1 MLIEFTVENYRS
13 ISDRQTI
20 SLVQDQTIKDSEE
33 PVIEHKVEGTPN
45 LLRAAALYG
54 ANGSGKSNFLR
65 ALFDM
70 QRLILFS
77 EKKLTYGDKI
87 DRIQPFLLDKDSSNK
102 PTTFEITFLTDGVK
116 YSYGFSATSERIEH
130 EYLIA
135 YPNNKKQVWFERSID
150 KINGDGYSWKFS
162 SYFRGE
168 KEAIRKA
175 TLENV
180 LFFSKAVK
188 ENNDQLKPLQ
198 LYLKNKLHVLPVD
211 ATPSNDTEEL
221 LRQEGGRVKVLNFLK
236 AADLGIDD
244 LLVESK
250 VISDEDLNLPN
261 GMPEEVKKQI
271 RKELLGQ
278 EHTVTKTIHYNPE
291 TQRAVLFDLD
301 QESIGT
307 EKLFDRAGLF
317 IKALETGSTLVID
330 ELESSL
336 HCKIVGFLITLFN
349 TKETNPKG
357 AQLIFSTHSSVALS
371 EDSMRRDQIWFVNK
385 INHKTVIYPLKR
397 AKSEKRVVR
406 KGENLIKSYLS
417 GEYDAVPKI
426 NEQYSLF

>member
-1 MLIEFTVENYRS
+1 
-13 ISDRQTI
+13 
-20 SLVQDQTIKDSEE
+20 
-33 PVIEHKVEGTPN
+33 
-45 LLRAAALYG
+45 
-54 ANGSGKSNFLR
+54 
-65 ALFDM
+65 M
-70 QRLILFS
+70 Q
-77 EKKLTYGDKI
+77 
-87 DRIQPFLLDKDSSNK
+87 
-102 PTTFEITFLTDGVK
+102 
-116 YSYGFSATSERIEH
+116 
-130 EYLIA
+130 
-135 YPNNKKQVWFERSID
+135 
-150 KINGDGYSWKFS
+150 
-162 SYFRGE
+162 
-168 KEAIRKA
+168 
-175 TLENV
+175 
-180 LFFSKAVK
+180 
-188 ENNDQLKPLQ
+188 
-198 LYLKNKLHVLPVD
+198 
-211 ATPSNDTEEL
+211 
-221 LRQEGGRVKVLNFLK
+221 
-236 AADLGIDD
+236 
-244 LLVESK
+244 
-250 VISDEDLNLPN
+250 
-261 GMPEEVKKQI
+261 EEVKKQI